1 MERIKTGVIGV
12 GRMGQHH
19 CRVVANQKDAELVGI
34 CDIDA
39 QVAKETSANYDVPE
53 YKRLDD
59 LLEQVDAAIVATPTP
74 THFDITMQCLERNIH
89 VLVEKPVTEKVEDAE
104 YLASYVQQNGTI
116 LQVGHIE
123 RFNPTYVELKKVLD
137 KMSVIAVNFRRL
149 SPYRVSNKD
158 VDVVVDLMVHD
169 LDLSNDLTGRE
180 PVMINAYGLMPFSNT
195 PDHVVA
201 QLVYNNGPL
210 ITLTASRVT
219 EQKIRSVDVTAGD
232 AYIEADFMNKS
243 IFIHRGST
251 GEYTGKCHNGV
262 SYHQETN
269 IERILVP
276 NSEPLA
282 LEIRYF
288 LECITQ
294 HHKPRV
300 SIWDGLRA
308 LRMAQDLSKLVNEH
322 NYHFSRQDQLMM
334 RETELM
340 HGYSH
345 PSNR

>member
-1 MERIKTGVIGV
+1 MESVRTGVVGL

-19 CRVVANQKDAELVGI
+19 CRVVANQKDAGLAGVF
-34 CDIDA
+34 DIDTTL
-39 QVAKETSANYDVPE
+39 VEKVSSNYDVPG
-53 YKRLDD
+53 YRRLDD
-59 LLEQVDAAIVATPTP
+59 LLDQVDAVVVATPTP
-74 THFDITMQCLERNIH
+74 THFDIAMRCLERNIH

-104 YLASYVQQNGTI
+104 HLAHLVQRNGTI

-123 RFNPTYVELKKVLD
+123 RFNPTYAELKKLLGQ
-137 KMSVIAVNFRRL
+137 MSIIAINFRRL

-169 LDLSNDLTGRE
+169 LDLSNDLTGQE
-180 PVMINAYGLMPFSNT
+180 PVTIDAYGLMPFSDS

-201 QLVYNNGPL
+201 QLVYSNGPL

-219 EQKIRSVDVTAGD
+219 EQKIRTVEVTAEE
-232 AYIEADFMNKS
+232 AFVEADFMNKS
-243 IFIHRGST
+243 IIIHRGST
-251 GEYTGKCHNGV
+251 GEYTEKTRNGV

-269 IERILVP
+269 LKRILVP
-276 NSEPLA
+276 NSEPLE

-288 LECITQ
+288 IECITQ
-294 HHKPRV
+294 HHQPMV

-308 LRMAQDLSKLVNEH
+308 LRMARYISQQVHEQDNR
-322 NYHFSRQDQLMM
+322 FSRQPQL
-334 RETELM
+334 RYHEVELA

>member
-1 MERIKTGVIGV
+1 MERVRTGVIGL

-19 CRVVANQKDAELVGI
+19 CRVIANQKDAELAGI
-34 CDIDA
+34 FDINA
-39 QVAKETSANYDVPE
+39 QVSKETAANYDVPQ
-53 YKRLDD
+53 YQRLDD
-59 LLEQVDAAIVATPTP
+59 LLKQVDAVVVATPTP

-89 VLVEKPVTEKVEDAE
+89 VLVEKPVTAKVQDAE
-104 YLASYVQQNGTI
+104 YLARHVQHNGTV

-123 RFNPTYVELKKVLD
+123 RFNPAYIELKKVLA
-137 KMSVIAVNFRRL
+137 KISVIAVNFRRL

-158 VDVVVDLMVHD
+158 VDVVIDLMVHD

-180 PVMINAYGLMPFSNT
+180 PLTINAYGLMPFSDS

-201 QLVYNNGPL
+201 QLVYHNGPL

-219 EQKIRSVDVTAGD
+219 EQKIRWVDVTAED
-232 AYIEADFMNKS
+232 AYVEADFMNKS

-251 GEYTGKCHNGV
+251 GEYTGKCRNGV
-262 SYHQETN
+262 SYRQESL

-282 LEIRYF
+282 LEIKYF

-294 HHKPRV
+294 HQQPRV
-300 SIWDGLRA
+300 SIWDGLKA
-308 LRMAQDLSKLVNEH
+308 LRMAQDISQLVNDQNH
-322 NYHFSRQDQLMM
+322 RFSRQPQLSVP
-334 RETELM
+334 EAELM
-340 HGYSH
+340 HDYSH

>member
-1 MERIKTGVIGV
+1 MERIRTGVIGA

-34 CDIDA
+34 YDVDA
-39 QVAKETSANYDVPE
+39 QVAKETSANYAVPQ
-53 YKRLDD
+53 YQQLDD
-59 LLEQVDAAIVATPTP
+59 LLEQVDAVIVATPTP

-104 YLASYVQQNGTI
+104 YLASYVQRNGTL

-137 KMSVIAVNFRRL
+137 NMSLIAVNFRRL

-180 PVMINAYGLMPFSNT
+180 PVAINAYGLMPFSES

-219 EQKIRSVDVTAGD
+219 EQKIRSVDVTTED
-232 AYIEADFMNKS
+232 AFVEADFMNKS
-243 IFIHRGST
+243 IFIHRGAT
-251 GEYTGKCHNGV
+251 GEYTGKCRNGV
-262 SYHQETN
+262 SYRQESI
-269 IERILVP
+269 IECILVP

-282 LEIRYF
+282 LEIKYF
-288 LECITQ
+288 LECIIQ
-294 HHKPRV
+294 HRQPRV

-308 LRMAQDLSKLVNEH
+308 LRLAQDISKLVNEQ
-322 NYHFSRQDQLMM
+322 NYRFSRQPQL
-334 RETELM
+334 RHHEVELM

-345 PSNR
+345 PSDR